1 MARTIFYSWQSD
13 LKPSHH
19 RYFIEKCLKNA
30 LNELEHEAHIYME
43 FDRDTFGLNGSPDI
57 TQTIFDKID
66 KSVLFVCDISIVS
79 SQGAKKTPNPN
90 VLIELGY
97 AVSKLGWEHIICL
110 FDSNTGSIEDLPFDL
125 RQKRITVFNPENPKE
140 EKRITDI
147 LKQNIEE
154 LFVGGK
160 LFNPLNDYM
169 KGRIDKN
176 ILDVAKQIANFM
188 FGTYT
193 LSEGLLHTK
202 DLLDL
207 DYDAILNKLP
217 TCEFPGFILMNTYET
232 PESQLRDIL
241 KEILSSSY
249 FPKSWS
255 YTVLTLLDWLRQ
267 YNLLF
272 SPRNKNSTIEENTE
286 RDFSNI
292 SVISA
297 SEFNKNNPINAK
309 IVIENYIKD
318 GKKYIDTKRGKVLNV
333 IEYPSYPIELSKCFR
348 IKESYYERI
357 AKLISDFIEICKK
370 WLDNTDS
377 EFILDPDYY
386 VIG

>member
-13 LKPSHH
+13 LKPSQH

-30 LNELEHEAHIYME
+30 LNELEHDANIYME
-43 FDRDTFGLNGSPDI
+43 FDRDTFGMNGSPDI

-79 SQGAKKTPNPN
+79 SLETKKTPNPN

-97 AVSKLGWEHIICL
+97 ALSKLGWEHIICL
-110 FDSNTGSIEDLPFDL
+110 FDGNTGSINDLPFDL

-154 LFVGGK
+154 LFVDGK

-176 ILDVAKQIANFM
+176 ILDIAKQIANLI

-193 LSEGLLHTK
+193 MSEGLLHVK
-202 DLLDL
+202 DLINLDNNTIL
-207 DYDAILNKLP
+207 DKLSA
-217 TCEFPGFILMNTYET
+217 CKFPGFILMNTYET
-232 PESQLRDIL
+232 TESQLRDIL

-249 FPKSWS
+249 FPKFWS
-255 YTVLTLLDWLRQ
+255 YTILKLIDWLRQ
-267 YNLLF
+267 YKYMF
-272 SPRNKNSTIEENTE
+272 SPRNKNLYVEEILNNDYT
-286 RDFSNI
+286 NI

-297 SEFNKNNPINAK
+297 SEFNKNNSINAK
-309 IVIENYIKD
+309 IVIENYTKD
-318 GKKYIDTKRGKVLNV
+318 GKTYIDTKKGRVLNT
-333 IEYPSYPIELSKCFR
+333 IEYPNYYIELTKCFR
-348 IKESYYERI
+348 IKETHCENM
-357 AKLISDFIEICKK
+357 AKLISDFIAICQK

>member
-13 LKPSHH
+13 LKPSQY

-30 LNELEHEAHIYME
+30 LNELEHDANIYME
-43 FDRDTFGLNGSPDI
+43 FDRDTFGMNGSPDI

-79 SQGAKKTPNPN
+79 SLETKKTPNPN

-97 AVSKLGWEHIICL
+97 ALSKLGWEHIICL
-110 FDSNTGSIEDLPFDL
+110 FDGNTGSINDLPFDL

-154 LFVGGK
+154 LFVDGK

-176 ILDVAKQIANFM
+176 ILDIAKQIANLI

-193 LSEGLLHTK
+193 MSEGLLHVK
-202 DLLDL
+202 DLINLDNNTIL
-207 DYDAILNKLP
+207 DKISACK
-217 TCEFPGFILMNTYET
+217 FPGFILMNTYET
-232 PESQLRDIL
+232 TESQLRDIL

-249 FPKSWS
+249 FPKFWS
-255 YTVLTLLDWLRQ
+255 YTMLKLIDWLRQ
-267 YNLLF
+267 YKYMF
-272 SPRNKNSTIEENTE
+272 SPRNKNLYVEEILNNDYT
-286 RDFSNI
+286 NI

-309 IVIENYIKD
+309 IVIENYTKD
-318 GKKYIDTKRGKVLNV
+318 GKTYIDTKKGRVLNT
-333 IEYPSYPIELSKCFR
+333 IEYPNYYIELTKCFR
-348 IKESYYERI
+348 IKEAHCENM
-357 AKLISDFIEICKK
+357 AKLISDFIAICQK

>member
-13 LKPSHH
+13 LKPRQH

-30 LNELEHEAHIYME
+30 LNELEHDANIYME
-43 FDRDTFGLNGSPDI
+43 FDRDTFGMNGSPDI

-79 SQGAKKTPNPN
+79 SLETKKTPNPN

-97 AVSKLGWEHIICL
+97 ALSKLGWEHIICL
-110 FDSNTGSIEDLPFDL
+110 FDGNTGSINDLPFDL

-154 LFVGGK
+154 LFVDGK

-176 ILDVAKQIANFM
+176 ILDIAKQIANLI

-193 LSEGLLHTK
+193 MSEGLLHVK
-202 DLLDL
+202 DLINLDNNTIL
-207 DYDAILNKLP
+207 DKLSA
-217 TCEFPGFILMNTYET
+217 CKFPGFILMNTYET
-232 PESQLRDIL
+232 TESQLRDIL

-249 FPKSWS
+249 FPKFWS
-255 YTVLTLLDWLRQ
+255 YTILKLIDWLRQ
-267 YNLLF
+267 YKYMF
-272 SPRNKNSTIEENTE
+272 SPRNKNLYVEEILNNDYT
-286 RDFSNI
+286 NI

-309 IVIENYIKD
+309 IVIENYTKD
-318 GKKYIDTKRGKVLNV
+318 GKTYIDTKKGRVLNT
-333 IEYPSYPIELSKCFR
+333 IEYPNYYIELTKCFR
-348 IKESYYERI
+348 IKEI
-357 AKLISDFIEICKK
+357 HCKNMAKLISDFIAICQK